1 MITVSIDLAK
11 IDKARIKITDKG
23 QKFYNLVVD
32 ERKEPDTYGNTHTVY
47 ESQSKEER
55 ERKDKKNYIGNG
67 KEYKFQNNNT
77 QQPSAGYTP
86 PAQSYN
92 VPPSNGPVDDLPFKS
107 PKFSREHI

>member
-11 IDKARIKITDKG
+11 IDKSRIKTTDKG

-67 KEYKFQNNNT
+67 KEYKFQNSNT

-86 PAQSYN
+86 PAN
-92 VPPSNGPVDDLPFKS
+92 NAPTANAVEDDLPFKS